1 MRDIIIL
8 EKNGKTEVTAT
19 MKIWLHSDDPKK
31 TIEILENAKFDGL
44 VSSKSGSMIGAFINV
59 FRTMAMMDNNEVYNT
74 DIISDFDD
82 YIKQKRDSLRLRIPI
97 RRIIDTKN
105 DIVKQQNSLNK
116 TCCKKYKNTTDE
128 TSDSTQEVFASKVD
142 ALSTLYKELKRAER
156 CYGKYTHLLNIL
168 RDIKTDA
175 YISDDERYV
184 IDTKIKIYEDKVSE
198 LKTVH
203 EKLIMAISDI

>member
-31 TIEILENAKFDGL
+31 TIEILENAKFAGL
-44 VSSKSGSMIGAFINV
+44 VSGKSGSMIGAFINV
-59 FRTMAMMDNNEVYNT
+59 FRTMAMMDNNRGYNT
-74 DIISDFDD
+74 DIISDFDGD
-82 YIKQKRDSLRLRIPI
+82 TKQIRDSLRPSIPI
-97 RRIIDTKN
+97 RRITDTKN
-105 DIVKQQNSLNK
+105 DIVKSAKLDK
-116 TCCKKYKNTTDE
+116 TGCKKYKNTTDE
-128 TSDSTQEVFASKVD
+128 TSDSTQEVFASEVD
-142 ALSTLYKELKRAER
+142 TLSTLYKELKRAER

-175 YISDDERYV
+175 YISDDERCV

-198 LKTVH
+198 LKTAH